1 MVRYVSKI
9 RIDDSFG
16 INWNVSRINK
26 YHFDFHTAFTMKS
39 IEKRT
44 SWLFRFV
51 PRRFV
56 VSSSACGVRLR
67 GAPEPSSDS
76 QTVKV
81 LMEVQVPYG
90 TNDHHIAEAIFKS
103 FAK

>member
-9 RIDDSFG
+9 WIDDSFS

-51 PRRFV
+51 PSFRSQRRRRRRRWNKK
-56 VSSSACGVRLR
+56 AGQIRYR
-67 GAPEPSSDS
+67 
-76 QTVKV
+76 
-81 LMEVQVPYG
+81 YG
-90 TNDHHIAEAIFKS
+90 MDTYRYV
-103 FAK
+103 